1 MSTSNEDE
9 STDKPFLT
17 RNIPNA
23 ITCVTVACGF
33 IQMVSTAIPGISPNI
48 CVFATFLGLLADI
61 ADGTAARKLQVKS
74 KFGAAFD
81 QLADLTCF
89 GIGPGIFFTRQ
100 ALSQQDR
107 PGVSF
112 GTVMPLLA
120 GYAYVVCSTYR
131 IARELIVH
139 DGNRPLYF
147 VGIPTNLACVF
158 VVPCACAIPSN
169 PILPVLVLALSSLM
183 VMPVHIPKGLG
194 VFKVTDTEVTG
205 ACGKRAD

>member
-33 IQMVSTAIPGISPNI
+33 IQMVSTAIPG
-48 CVFATFLGLLADI
+48 
-61 ADGTAARKLQVKS
+61 KLQVKS

-169 PILPVLVLALSSLM
+169 PILPILVLALSSLM

>member
-1 MSTSNEDE
+1 MSSPGDE
-9 STDKPFLT
+9 SPDKPFLI

-23 ITCVTVACGF
+23 ITFVTVACGF
-33 IQMVSTAIPGISPNI
+33 ILMVSTAIPGISPNV

-100 ALSQQDR
+100 ALSHVDG

-120 GYAYVVCSTYR
+120 GYAYVACSTYR

-158 VVPCACAIPSN
+158 VVPCATAIPSN
-169 PILPVLVLALSSLM
+169 PLLPFVVLGLSALM
-183 VMPVHIPKGLG
+183 VMPLHIPKGLG
-194 VFKVTDTEVTG
+194 IFKVTETEVTG
-205 ACGKRAD
+205 ACSKRAD